1 MIGLPELLIL
11 GVMFLLPALAV
22 GVVLCFLL
30 RKKT

>member
-22 GVVLCFLL
+22 GVVLYFLL
-30 RKKT
+30 RKKP